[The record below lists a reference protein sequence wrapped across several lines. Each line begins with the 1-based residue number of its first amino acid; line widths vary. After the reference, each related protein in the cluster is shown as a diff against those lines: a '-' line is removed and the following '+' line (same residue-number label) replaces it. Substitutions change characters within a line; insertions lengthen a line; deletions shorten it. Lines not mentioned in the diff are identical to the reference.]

1 MKILS
6 FSLKIMLLAL
16 IPAFL
21 MTSCKD
27 EDNPPDTATIHGTIT
42 LENAQLWDTWKDSG
56 EVQLTLFPE
65 FVLAVPPAG
74 AGWGTIPDN
83 FFGPGVP
90 GGTFALGAPISVNV
104 IDYAPGTNE
113 IHYELEIDFG
123 TSESATFSA
132 LALGLRHNNISDPA
146 LRTATLGVH
155 WGEPDTVSHGIVIKI
170 DVGGGQIIPIFN
182 YPAPSTFTVEKGDN
196 LEINFKA
203 DFDFVNQWYQ

>member
-16 IPAFL
+16 APVVMFS
-21 MTSCKD
+21 SCD
-27 EDNPPDTATIHGTIT
+27 DDDPEPETATIHGVIT
-42 LENAQLWDTWKDSG
+42 LENAGLWDTWKDSG

-74 AGWGTIPDN
+74 AGWGTVPDN
-83 FFGPGVP
+83 FFGAGIP
-90 GGTFALGAPISVNV
+90 GGTYALGAPTAVNV
-104 IDYAPGTNE
+104 IEYEQGSNQ

-123 TSESATFSA
+123 TAESATFSA
-132 LALGLRHNNISDPA
+132 LALGLRHNTISDPS

-155 WGEPDTVSHGIVIKI
+155 WNEPDTTSHGIVIKI
-170 DVGGGQIIPIFN
+170 PVGGGVFVPIFN

-203 DFDFVNQWYQ
+203 DFAFVNEWF